1 MPGPGHPSKG
11 RIGAAGR
18 PVAVTELPKGYR
30 NCTVHVL
37 RKGIAMKN
45 ILIACNAGMST
56 SLLVQKMR
64 KEAASQGID
73 ATIDAE
79 PLGPALED
87 VQDYDVLMLGPQIKY
102 AEGDAKEA
110 ADGKVPVRVIAM
122 SDYGRMN
129 AKKILAD
136 AQKAIE
142 EGC

>member
-1 MPGPGHPSKG
+1 
-11 RIGAAGR
+11 
-18 PVAVTELPKGYR
+18 
-30 NCTVHVL
+30 
-37 RKGIAMKN
+37 MK
-45 ILIACNAGMST
+45 ILLACNAGMST

-64 KEAASQGID
+64 KEAAFQGIE

-110 ADGKVPVRVIAM
+110 ADGKAPVRVIAM
-122 SDYGRMN
+122 ADYGRMN

>member
-1 MPGPGHPSKG
+1 
-11 RIGAAGR
+11 
-18 PVAVTELPKGYR
+18 
-30 NCTVHVL
+30 
-37 RKGIAMKN
+37 MK
-45 ILIACNAGMST
+45 ILLACNAGMST

-64 KEAASQGID
+64 KEATSQGID

-122 SDYGRMN
+122 ADYGRMN
-129 AKKILAD
+129 ARKILAD